1 VDVNRNGT
9 GLPAHNAALTGIR
22 GIAAFWVYW
31 HHLVPAGEYLGIPLG
46 GKYLLPVI
54 DQGFH
59 GVDLFFI
66 LSGFI
71 LMHVHAGDFQTLARE
86 QLKRFFTLR
95 LFRIYPLHIVVMALI
110 LASVALFPGFVDNEE
125 VYFPRAFSDGGFWS
139 TLFLVQNWGRFND
152 EIWNPPAWTLS
163 AEVLGYIFFPVLTLA
178 AVRIKRCDLA
188 LAAGFGGVAVMC
200 AFLLY
205 SNRAFENQWGGYG
218 LLRMAMQFTAGM
230 CLCQYF
236 RLRGEQSR
244 YASHMADASAVAV
257 LLISL
262 FVPALGA
269 VMPLLFACLVLGLAY
284 QKGFAFKLL
293 STRPIVFMGEI
304 SYSFYLVHWIMMHL
318 YFWVMKSHIISAGT
332 SEALLWLGWIPVG
345 IVSYALYRLVEL
357 PGRSAGRNVAR
368 RLAGQPS
375 VAAASRVAS

>member
-1 VDVNRNGT
+1 MNRNGT

-86 QLKRFFTLR
+86 PLKRFFTLR
-95 LFRIYPLHIVVMALI
+95 FFRIYPLHVVVMLLI
-110 LASVALFPGFVDNEE
+110 LGSVVLFPGFVDNEH
-125 VYFPRAFSDGGFWS
+125 VFFPQAFSDGGFWS
-139 TLFLVQNWGRFND
+139 TAFLVQNWGRFND

-163 AEVLGYIFFPVLTLA
+163 AEVLGYIFFPVLTFI
-178 AVRIKRCDLA
+178 AVRIKRADFA
-188 LAAGFGGVAVMC
+188 LAAGFGAVALMC
-200 AFLLY
+200 GFLLY
-205 SNRAFENQWGGYG
+205 SGRAFENQWGGYG
-218 LLRMAMQFTAGM
+218 LLRMALQFSAGI

-236 RLRGEQSR
+236 RLRGQPSQ
-244 YASHMADASAVAV
+244 YAGKTADISALGVV
-257 LLISL
+257 LISL

-269 VMPLLFACLVLGLAY
+269 VMPLFFASLVLGLAY
-284 QKGFAFKLL
+284 QQGVTFKLL
-293 STRPIVFMGEI
+293 SSRPIVFMGEI

-318 YFWVMKSHIISAGT
+318 YFWLMKSHIISLGT
-332 SEALLWLGWIPVG
+332 SEAMLWLGWIPVG
-345 IVSYALYRLVEL
+345 FMSYALYRLIEL
-357 PGRSAGRNVAR
+357 PGRGLGRNVAA
-368 RLAGQPS
+368 RLAGQPQI
-375 VAAASRVAS
+375 AAADRIAS